1 MLAVLLLLLATFPQQ
16 ESTQIPPGYFK
27 IDGAKTPELIPQY
40 ALWQMVFQNLSVIP
54 PDALHTQLPL
64 TKEEDAIL
72 YAGAKGQAERDAACE
87 KRLERLLATVPLK
100 DQNRAWREMTLA
112 CRQAD
117 LDAAD
122 ALLAKFSEET
132 RARVIQWVDS
142 KRAKMVILVDRNNQ
156 DIFGLPR

>member
-1 MLAVLLLLLATFPQQ
+1 MT
-16 ESTQIPPGYFK
+16 
-27 IDGAKTPELIPQY
+27 
-40 ALWQMVFQNLSVIP
+40 FQNLSVIP
-54 PDALHTQLPL
+54 PETLHTQLPL
-64 TKEEDAIL
+64 TPAEDALL
-72 YAGAKGQAERDAACE
+72 YAEVKGQAERDAACE

-132 RARVIQWVDS
+132 RARVIQWIDS
-142 KRAKMVILVDRNNQ
+142 KRAKMVILVDKNNQ

>member
-1 MLAVLLLLLATFPQQ
+1 MLAVLLLLLAAFPQQ
-16 ESTQIPPGYFK
+16 ESIEVPPGWFK

-40 ALWQMVFQNLSVIP
+40 ALWQMTFQNLSVIP
-54 PDALHTQLPL
+54 PETLHTQLPL
-64 TKEEDAIL
+64 TPAEDALL
-72 YAGAKGQAERDAACE
+72 YAEVKGQAERDAACE
-87 KRLERLLATVPLK
+87 
-100 DQNRAWREMTLA
+100 NRAWRDMTLA

-132 RARVIQWVDS
+132 RARVIQWIDS
-142 KRAKMVILVDRNNQ
+142 KRAKMVILVDKNNQ

>member
-1 MLAVLLLLLATFPQQ
+1 MLAVLLLLLAAFPQQ
-16 ESTQIPPGYFK
+16 ESIEVPPGWFK

-40 ALWQMVFQNLSVIP
+40 ALWQMTFQNLSVIP
-54 PDALHTQLPL
+54 PETLHTQLPL
-64 TKEEDAIL
+64 TPAEDALL
-72 YAGAKGQAERDAACE
+72 YAEVKGQAERDAACE

-100 DQNRAWREMTLA
+100 DQNRAWRDMTLA

-132 RARVIQWVDS
+132 RARVIQWIDS
-142 KRAKMVILVDRNNQ
+142 KRAKMVILVDKNNQ

>member
-1 MLAVLLLLLATFPQQ
+1 MLAVLLLLLAAFPQQ
-16 ESTQIPPGYFK
+16 ESIEVPPGWFK

-40 ALWQMVFQNLSVIP
+40 ALWQMTFQNLSVIP
-54 PDALHTQLPL
+54 PETLHTQLPL
-64 TKEEDAIL
+64 TPAEDALL
-72 YAGAKGQAERDAACE
+72 YAEVKGQAERDAACE

>member
-1 MLAVLLLLLATFPQQ
+1 MLAVLLLVLAIFTQQ
-16 ESTQIPPGYFK
+16 ESIKVPPGWFK

-40 ALWQMVFQNLSVIP
+40 ALWQSVFQNLNGLP
-54 PDALHTQLPL
+54 PELLHTQLPL
-64 TKEEDAIL
+64 TKEEDALL
-72 YAGAKGQAERDAACE
+72 YAEVKGQADRDAACE
-87 KRLERLLATVPLK
+87 KRLERLLATVPPK
-100 DQNRAWREMTLA
+100 DQNRAWKEMTLA
-112 CRQAD
+112 CRQTD

-142 KRAKMVILVDRNNQ
+142 KRAKMVILVDRNSE